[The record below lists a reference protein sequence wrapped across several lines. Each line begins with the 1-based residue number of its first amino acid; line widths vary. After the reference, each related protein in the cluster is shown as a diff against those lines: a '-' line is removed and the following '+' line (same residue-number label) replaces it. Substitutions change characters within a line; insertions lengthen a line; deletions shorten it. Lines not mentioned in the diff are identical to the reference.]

1 MPERE
6 EVIDDI
12 LERVSDEGIPDEH
25 LDLCVSL
32 LEDNYGSL
40 EYPVD
45 ELKIRHLNLQD
56 FRVIEDDSIEFKAE
70 NTVLFGENEEGKTT
84 SLEAVRFNLLGRQEH
99 QRIKLTGPI
108 RDGKSTLVTTGN
120 WSVDGQDHLIRRTLT
135 NGSGYSETIRLNT
148 DPQDLDDIGWGS
160 PSTQEEVSR
169 AVGLWPIESKQLG
182 RYNTFSLFCLMPGNF
197 KIFVK
202 WQEKSKYI
210 DMLFGINLASIITE
224 SSRYR
229 TDELEL
235 SSEEETAAEDLAD
248 VESRISNIQ
257 DDLENINEEKEKVET
272 RLGDR
277 KSELRRVRGL
287 LEDKDEL
294 EDLESQETEIKRQIN
309 KLQDERQE
317 YLSELRTLDQ
327 KINRYQE
334 MDMGEHL
341 HEPSQELQKYMSIPD
356 RCPICTKEVDDDQR
370 RRLLNDG
377 DCPLCEKNVP
387 SERIEIGTERDVEEK
402 IVEREQLEEALEEA
416 QERRQ
421 RIDGEIDLLESR
433 IDDYEEEL
441 QNVRNQIQQSD
452 EKELLDRK
460 NELQSTVEELEQK
473 ATNLQIEINAKSE
486 KIDELQEDRLPEL
499 EELYESRK
507 EKVEKKISL
516 ETFEKVVQNQVNR
529 ERESVR
535 EDIAT
540 TMKNLL
546 EIFEEGTFSN
556 AFDVDFDSDGGY
568 DFTIRVRDGDDIPSD
583 RPNENSNEGKLTALL
598 FHTAV
603 LKQLTE
609 HGDTIP
615 LRLFIVDSPYSES
628 PDTRNTPDITRF
640 LQQLPEILPKYQL
653 ILGIADTNM
662 ADRDAFANQYSIV
675 DF

>member
-6 EVIDDI
+6 EVIDEI
-12 LERVSDEGIPDEH
+12 LERASEEGVPDEH
-25 LDLCVSL
+25 LDLCESL

-45 ELKIRHLNLQD
+45 ELKIRHLAIEN
-56 FRVIEDDSIEFKAE
+56 FRVIEEDSIDF
-70 NTVLFGENEEGKTT
+70 NTGNTILFGENEEGKTT

-99 QRIKLTGPI
+99 QRIELTGPI
-108 RDGKSTLVTTGN
+108 RDGKSTLITTGN
-120 WSVDGQDHLIRRTLT
+120 WSVGGQDHLIRRTLT
-135 NGSGYSETIRLNT
+135 NGSGYNETIRLNT
-148 DPQDLDDIGWGS
+148 DPQGLDDIGWGS
-160 PSTQEEVSR
+160 PNTQEEVSK

-197 KIFVK
+197 KIFLK
-202 WQEKSKYI
+202 WQQKDKYI
-210 DMLFGINLASIITE
+210 DMLFGINLASVITE

-235 SSEEETAAEDLAD
+235 SSEEKTASEDFAG
-248 VESRISNIQ
+248 VESRISNLQ
-257 DDLENINEEKEKVET
+257 DELENLNEEKERVET
-272 RLGDR
+272 KLGDR

-294 EDLESQETEIKRQIN
+294 ENLESQETEIKRQIN

-317 YLSELRTLDQ
+317 LLSELRTLDQ
-327 KINRYQE
+327 KFNRYQE

-341 HEPSQELQKYMSIPD
+341 HEPTQELQKFMSVPD

-377 DCPLCEKNVP
+377 DCPLCRKSVP
-387 SERIEIGTERDVEEK
+387 ADRIEIGTERDVEEK
-402 IVEREQLEEALEEA
+402 IVEREQLKEAMEEA

-421 RIDGEIDLLESR
+421 LIDGEIELLESR

-460 NELQSTVEELEQK
+460 NKLQSTVEELQQR
-473 ATNLQIEINAKSE
+473 ATKLQIETNAKTE
-486 KIDELQEDRLPEL
+486 KIHEMQEDRLPVL

-507 EKVEKKISL
+507 EKVEKKSSL
-516 ETFEKVVQNQVNR
+516 ETFERVVQNQINR
-529 ERESVR
+529 ERESIR
-535 EDIAT
+535 GDLEN
-540 TMKNLL
+540 TMKDLL
-546 EIFEEGTFSN
+546 DIFEEGSFSN
-556 AFDVDFDSDGGY
+556 AFDVDFDPDGGY
-568 DFTIRVRDGDDIPSD
+568 DFTIRVRDGDDLPSD
-583 RPNENSNEGKLTALL
+583 RPNENSNEGKLTALV

-603 LKQLTE
+603 LKQLIE
-609 HGDTIP
+609 HRDTIP

-628 PDTRNTPDITRF
+628 PDTRNTPDITSF
-640 LQQLPEILPKYQL
+640 LQQLPDILPEYQL

-662 ADRDAFANQYSIV
+662 ADREAFVNQYNIV
-675 DF
+675 EF